1 MRPVR
6 QVCAIGRLATFV
18 YLLVSSVV
26 LGASAQ
32 SVVGPPKLSAESIQR
47 QRALVKTD
55 ARLAA
60 DIESSALDFYDRALL
75 DIDAAAAVASEAAT
89 LEATLASASERIA
102 TLRERVDTP
111 AAPDAE
117 VATPADV
124 TLEGLQTLAN
134 ERRAESRVVREKLKE
149 REDALAKISAAGTTY
164 SDRLAEREQPLRR
177 TVENLQAAS
186 VSKEP
191 SLLVDARQ
199 TFLYPR
205 QRLQE
210 GDIAFIRRGLGSY
223 DILVQLYTL
232 ERDAVAAEL
241 AMLEPQLVA
250 LDARLQERRALE
262 ARAATAEAVEIQ
274 ASTATLPRPVAELAE
289 ENTRLRAEVEELTRA
304 ESEVAKRLRTTEKSL
319 ARIESDL
326 ANSRRSRPSTARR
339 LRFPVGFCGREPRR
353 RSGL

>member
-47 QRALVKTD
+47 QRALVKAD

-124 TLEGLQTLAN
+124 TLEGFKRLPT
-134 ERRAESRVVREKLKE
+134 
-149 REDALAKISAAGTTY
+149 SAAQSRG
-164 SDRLAEREQPLRR
+164 SSER
-177 TVENLQAAS
+177 
-186 VSKEP
+186 
-191 SLLVDARQ
+191 SLK
-199 TFLYPR
+199 
-205 QRLQE
+205 
-210 GDIAFIRRGLGSY
+210 
-223 DILVQLYTL
+223 
-232 ERDAVAAEL
+232 
-241 AMLEPQLVA
+241 
-250 LDARLQERRALE
+250 
-262 ARAATAEAVEIQ
+262 
-274 ASTATLPRPVAELAE
+274 
-289 ENTRLRAEVEELTRA
+289 N
-304 ESEVAKRLRTTEKSL
+304 EKTHL
-319 ARIESDL
+319 L
-326 ANSRRSRPSTARR
+326 K
-339 LRFPVGFCGREPRR
+339 
-353 RSGL
+353 